1 MLDFTRLAKDF
12 QNPKQVEEG
21 SLPEPSNAT
30 GSSYNLV
37 KNLNGV
43 IFDMDGTLV
52 STLPLIVHCLNEIVE
67 KYLGRNLT
75 LEEVTSTFGP
85 AAREIIGRFTIQL
98 GGIQS
103 KAAIED
109 YYSCYRRELPSR
121 ALVFPGIEEL
131 LGKLQKSGKHLA
143 VFTGVERV
151 LMELTLDSFGL
162 RKYFQVLVAG
172 DDVHKSKPDP
182 EGVRLALDKMRLR
195 PKESAIIG
203 DSPADILAGKG
214 AGVATIAALWSPE
227 NRGDPTSEN
236 PDFQFRS
243 VRELTRFFFPGE
255 KNEEPSFYFS
265 PGLGR

>member
-1 MLDFTRLAKDF
+1 MA
-12 QNPKQVEEG
+12 
-21 SLPEPSNAT
+21 EPSNTVRLSNILA
-30 GSSYNLV
+30 

-67 KYLGRNLT
+67 KYLSRKLT
-75 LEEVTSTFGP
+75 LEEVISTFGP
-85 AAREIIGRFTIQL
+85 AAREIIRRFTVQL
-98 GGIQS
+98 GEIQS
-103 KAAIED
+103 KSAIED
-109 YYSCYRRELPSR
+109 YYGCYRRELPRR
-121 ALVFPGIEEL
+121 ALLFPGIEEL
-131 LGKLQKSGKHLA
+131 LAKLQNSGKRLA

-172 DDVHKSKPDP
+172 DDVRNSKPDP
-182 EGVRLALDKMRLR
+182 EGVWLALNKMKLR

-214 AGVATIAALWSPE
+214 AGVVTIAALWSPE
-227 NRGDPTSEN
+227 NRGDPTTEN

-243 VRELTRFFFPGE
+243 VSELSRFFFPE
-255 KNEEPSFYFS
+255 ERKEEPSFYFS

>member
-1 MLDFTRLAKDF
+1 MA
-12 QNPKQVEEG
+12 
-21 SLPEPSNAT
+21 EPSNT
-30 GSSYNLV
+30 VHSSNNA

-52 STLPLIVHCLNEIVE
+52 STLPLIVHCVNEIVE
-67 KYLGRNLT
+67 KYMNRKLT
-75 LEEVTSTFGP
+75 LEEVIATFGP
-85 AAREIIGRFTIQL
+85 AAREIIRRFTIQL
-98 GGIQS
+98 GEIQS

-109 YYSCYRRELPSR
+109 YYSCYRRELPRR
-121 ALVFPGIEEL
+121 ALLFPGIEEL
-131 LGKLQKSGKHLA
+131 LGKLQKSGKRLA

-172 DDVHKSKPDP
+172 DDVRKSKPDP
-182 EGVRLALDKMRLR
+182 EGVRLAINKMKLR
-195 PKESAIIG
+195 PNESAIVG

-214 AGVATIAALWSPE
+214 ARVVTIAALWSPE

-243 VRELTRFFFPGE
+243 VNELARFFFPEE
-255 KNEEPSFYFS
+255 KKEKPSFYFS
-265 PGLGR
+265 PSLHT